1 MSVRSNIDIAQA
13 NNPVGVG
20 LKAQHYIEVL
30 ETKPDLGFFEVHAE
44 NYMMQGGNH
53 LRFLEAISELYPLS
67 IHGVGM
73 SLGSA
78 EGLDAEHL
86 AKFKKLVDRFKPAL
100 VSEHLA
106 WSVQGGTYLN
116 DLLPLPLNDESLRVV
131 SDNVSRMQDAIG
143 QQILVENPSTYIA
156 FGSTD
161 IDEPDYLGR
170 LAQNTGCGLIL
181 DINNV
186 YVSATNNGFSAE
198 KYLGAF
204 PLEHVGEIHM
214 AGHTEKDI
222 DGAILRID
230 DHGSPVIDPV
240 WALFEAV
247 VNKVDIIPTL
257 IEWDNDIPEF
267 DVLLG
272 EAAKARAILNSA
284 KDGVEV
290 LHGAA

>member
-53 LRFLEAISELYPLS
+53 LRFLEAISEIYPLS

-86 AKFKKLVDRFKPAL
+86 DKFKKLVDRFKPAL

-272 EAAKARAILNSA
+272 EAAKADAILKSA